1 MWCNI
6 NRKMSIT
13 FTTEQK
19 NYLEEYF
26 RNISQKCLDTI
37 MDSEDEFE
45 GTEDSFKGLFND
57 KFKIDEL
64 KVDDSNQKKTK
75 SKRKKREVDP
85 NKPKR
90 ANKYLNWIW
99 NEDPDIG
106 MTKIK
111 NDYPELE
118 TYAEKRTKASEI
130 WKSFSQQEKDKY
142 N

>member
-1 MWCNI
+1 ME
-6 NRKMSIT
+6 IT

-19 NYLEEYF
+19 DYLEEYF
-26 RNISQKCLDTI
+26 RKISQQCLDTI

-45 GTEDSFKGLFND
+45 GTEDSFKSLFTD
-57 KFKIDEL
+57 KFKFEEVKIE
-64 KVDDSNQKKTK
+64 DSKGKKSK

-85 NKPKR
+85 DKPKKV
-90 ANKYLNWIW
+90 NKYLNWLW

-106 MTKIK
+106 MTKIEK
-111 NDYPELE
+111 DFPELK

-130 WKSFSQQEKDKY
+130 WKSFSQEDKDKY